1 MKGTTAHFDAPYN
14 GSESDKVGI
23 VNETND
29 FIIQNHE
36 KPPTKSNPNSVTRI
50 YKKGKLI
57 RERYYDENGDVYLD
71 IDYDDHGNPKTH
83 PVVPHQHEW
92 HKNEKGIPVRNK
104 LWEEINH
111 DKATIDRVG

>member
-50 YKKGKLI
+50 YKK
-57 RERYYDENGDVYLD
+57 ES
-71 IDYDDHGNPKTH
+71 
-83 PVVPHQHEW
+83 
-92 HKNEKGIPVRNK
+92 
-104 LWEEINH
+104 
-111 DKATIDRVG
+111 